1 MITEK
6 GRIAQK
12 INYDALTES
21 ALAAAGSV
29 LLHCC
34 CAPCATSV
42 TERVIKTIK
51 PVLYYYNPNIYPEA
65 EYLKRL
71 SELEKL
77 ARHFSLELI
86 SEPYDENEFLGAIAG
101 LENEKEGGARCPV
114 CFRVRLEKTA
124 ARAKREGLA
133 AFCTTLTVSPHKN
146 AAIVNAIGE
155 EVAAARNILWIPSD
169 FKKRNGYLRS
179 CQMCRELDIYRQ
191 NYCGCRFSTAREKNE

>member
-51 PVLYYYNPNIYPEA
+51 PVLYYYNPNIYPKA

-86 SEPYDENEFLGAIAG
+86 SEPYDENEFLGAIVG
-101 LENEKEGGARCPV
+101 FENEKEGGARCPV

-191 NYCGCRFSTAREKNE
+191 NYCGCRFSIAREENE

>member
-101 LENEKEGGARCPV
+101 FENEKEGGARCPV

>member
-1 MITEK
+1 METGKIT
-6 GRIAQK
+6 QK

-101 LENEKEGGARCPV
+101 FENEKEGGARCPV

-124 ARAKREGLA
+124 ARAKREGLT

-191 NYCGCRFSTAREKNE
+191 NYCGCRFSIAREENE

>member
-1 MITEK
+1 METDKIT
-6 GRIAQK
+6 QK

-65 EYLKRL
+65 EYLKRR

-101 LENEKEGGARCPV
+101 FENEKEGGARCPV

-169 FKKRNGYLRS
+169 FKKHNGYLRS

-191 NYCGCRFSTAREKNE
+191 NYCGCRFSIAREENE

>member
-1 MITEK
+1 M
-6 GRIAQK
+6 
-12 INYDALTES
+12 
-21 ALAAAGSV
+21 
-29 LLHCC
+29 
-34 CAPCATSV
+34 
-42 TERVIKTIK
+42 
-51 PVLYYYNPNIYPEA
+51 
-65 EYLKRL
+65 
-71 SELEKL
+71 
-77 ARHFSLELI
+77 
-86 SEPYDENEFLGAIAG
+86 
-101 LENEKEGGARCPV
+101 

-191 NYCGCRFSTAREKNE
+191 NYCGCRFSIARKENE

>member
-1 MITEK
+1 METGKIT
-6 GRIAQK
+6 QK

-101 LENEKEGGARCPV
+101 FENEKEGGARCPV

-124 ARAKREGLA
+124 ARAKREGLT

-191 NYCGCRFSTAREKNE
+191 NYCGCRFSIARKENE

>member
-1 MITEK
+1 MITEN

-101 LENEKEGGARCPV
+101 FENEKEGGARCPV

-124 ARAKREGLA
+124 ARARREGLA

>member
-1 MITEK
+1 METGKIT
-6 GRIAQK
+6 QK

-101 LENEKEGGARCPV
+101 FENEKEGGARCPV

-124 ARAKREGLA
+124 ARAKREGLT

-155 EVAAARNILWIPSD
+155 EVAAARNILWSPSD

-191 NYCGCRFSTAREKNE
+191 NYCGCRFSIAREENE

>member
-1 MITEK
+1 MITEQ

-29 LLHCC
+29 LLPCC

-101 LENEKEGGARCPV
+101 FENEKEGGARCPV

-191 NYCGCRFSTAREKNE
+191 NYCGCRFSIAREENE

>member
-1 MITEK
+1 METGKIT
-6 GRIAQK
+6 QK

-101 LENEKEGGARCPV
+101 LENEKEGGARCSV

-124 ARAKREGLA
+124 ARAKREGLT

-191 NYCGCRFSTAREKNE
+191 NYCGCRFSIAREENE

>member
-1 MITEK
+1 METGKIT
-6 GRIAQK
+6 QK

-101 LENEKEGGARCPV
+101 FENEKEGGARCPV
-114 CFRVRLEKTA
+114 CFRVRLEKT
-124 ARAKREGLA
+124 AKREGLA

-191 NYCGCRFSTAREKNE
+191 NYCGCRFSIAREENE

>member
-1 MITEK
+1 METGKIT
-6 GRIAQK
+6 QK

-101 LENEKEGGARCPV
+101 FENEKEGGARCPV

-124 ARAKREGLA
+124 ARAKREGLT

-169 FKKRNGYLRS
+169 FKKRSGYLRS

-191 NYCGCRFSTAREKNE
+191 NYCGCRFSIAREENE

>member
-1 MITEK
+1 METGKIT
-6 GRIAQK
+6 QK

-101 LENEKEGGARCPV
+101 FENEKEGGARCPV

-124 ARAKREGLA
+124 ARAKREGVA
-133 AFCTTLTVSPHKN
+133 SFCTTLTVSPHKN

-191 NYCGCRFSTAREKNE
+191 NYCGCRFSIAREENE

>member
-1 MITEK
+1 METGKIT
-6 GRIAQK
+6 QK

-101 LENEKEGGARCPV
+101 FENEKEGGARCPV

-124 ARAKREGLA
+124 TRAKREGLA

-191 NYCGCRFSTAREKNE
+191 NYCGCRFSIAREENE

>member
-191 NYCGCRFSTAREKNE
+191 NYCGCRFSIAREENE

>member
-12 INYDALTES
+12 INYAALTES

-101 LENEKEGGARCPV
+101 FENEKEGGARCPV

-155 EVAAARNILWIPSD
+155 EVAAARNILGIPSD

>member
-1 MITEK
+1 METGKIT
-6 GRIAQK
+6 QK

-101 LENEKEGGARCPV
+101 FENEKEGGARCPV

-124 ARAKREGLA
+124 ARAKREGLT

-169 FKKRNGYLRS
+169 FKKRNGYFRS

-191 NYCGCRFSTAREKNE
+191 NYCGCRFSIEREENE

>member
-1 MITEK
+1 MET

-101 LENEKEGGARCPV
+101 FENEKEGGARCPV

-124 ARAKREGLA
+124 ARAKRERLA

-191 NYCGCRFSTAREKNE
+191 NYCGCRFSIAREENE

>member
-1 MITEK
+1 METGKIT
-6 GRIAQK
+6 QK

-65 EYLKRL
+65 EYLKRR

-101 LENEKEGGARCPV
+101 FENEKEGGARCPV

-124 ARAKREGLA
+124 ARAKREGLT

-191 NYCGCRFSTAREKNE
+191 NYCGCRFSIAREENE

>member
-1 MITEK
+1 METGKIT
-6 GRIAQK
+6 QK

-86 SEPYDENEFLGAIAG
+86 SEPYDENEFLDAIAG
-101 LENEKEGGARCPV
+101 FENEKEGGARCPV

-191 NYCGCRFSTAREKNE
+191 NYCGCRFSIAREENE

>member
-1 MITEK
+1 METGKIT
-6 GRIAQK
+6 QK

-42 TERVIKTIK
+42 TDRVIKTIK

-101 LENEKEGGARCPV
+101 FENEKEGGARCPV

-124 ARAKREGLA
+124 ARAKREGLT

-191 NYCGCRFSTAREKNE
+191 NYCGCRFSIARKENE

>member
-1 MITEK
+1 METGKIT
-6 GRIAQK
+6 QK

-101 LENEKEGGARCPV
+101 FENEKEGGARCPV

-124 ARAKREGLA
+124 ARAKREGLT

-169 FKKRNGYLRS
+169 FKKRNGYFRS

-191 NYCGCRFSTAREKNE
+191 NYCGCRFSIAREENE

>member
-1 MITEK
+1 METGKIT
-6 GRIAQK
+6 QK
-12 INYDALTES
+12 INYDELTES

-101 LENEKEGGARCPV
+101 FENEKEGGARCPV

-124 ARAKREGLA
+124 ARAKREGLT

-191 NYCGCRFSTAREKNE
+191 NYCGCRFSIARKENE

>member
-1 MITEK
+1 METGKIT
-6 GRIAQK
+6 QK

-42 TERVIKTIK
+42 TERAIKTIK

-101 LENEKEGGARCPV
+101 FENEKEGGARCPV

-124 ARAKREGLA
+124 ARAKREGLT

-191 NYCGCRFSTAREKNE
+191 NYCGCRFSIAREENE

>member
-101 LENEKEGGARCPV
+101 FENEKEGGARCPV

-124 ARAKREGLA
+124 ARAKRERLA

-191 NYCGCRFSTAREKNE
+191 NYCGCRFSIAREENE

>member
-77 ARHFSLELI
+77 TRHFSLELI

-101 LENEKEGGARCPV
+101 FENEKEGGARCPV

-191 NYCGCRFSTAREKNE
+191 NYCGCRFSIAREENE

>member
-6 GRIAQK
+6 DKIVQK
-12 INYDALTES
+12 INYDALTEA
-21 ALAAAGSV
+21 ALTESGSV

-34 CAPCATSV
+34 CAPCATAV
-42 TERVIKTIK
+42 TERVIRTLK
-51 PVLYYYNPNIYPEA
+51 PVLYFYNPNIYPEA

-71 SELEKL
+71 RELEKL

-86 SEPYDENEFLGAIAG
+86 AEPYDEGEFLSVIRG
-101 LENEKEGGARCPV
+101 LETEREGGARCPV

-124 ARAKREGLA
+124 ERAKREGLA

-146 AAIVNAIGE
+146 AAIVNSVGE
-155 EVAAARNILWIPSD
+155 EISAASGVKWIPSD

-179 CQMCRELDIYRQ
+179 CQMCRELNIYRQ
-191 NYCGCRFSTAREKNE
+191 NYCGCRFSMPQEADE

>member
-101 LENEKEGGARCPV
+101 FENEKEDGARCPV

-191 NYCGCRFSTAREKNE
+191 NYCGCRFSTAREENE